1 MCQVFCFSSRLCTL
15 FLRLAF
21 LRACVSLRTPIS
33 STPEPSPTVSPLF
46 KRKKKKIP
54 LGQILE
60 ALFFSAT
67 TSVFGKSSTESSS
80 TTVSSHRA
88 RVFFVS
94 GGGSNDLERTV
105 EGRLC
110 ARKTPS
116 C

>member
-46 KRKKKKIP
+46 KRKKKNT
-54 LGQILE
+54 
-60 ALFFSAT
+60 ARADFRSTFFSAT

-80 TTVSSHRA
+80 PTVSSHRA
-88 RVFFVS
+88 RVF
-94 GGGSNDLERTV
+94 L
-105 EGRLC
+105 
-110 ARKTPS
+110 
-116 C
+116 